1 VYDIKN
7 FCSKKIEKITISKN
21 VVDKNNVFLYHKIT
35 NRRMYNK
42 EYKKY
47 SGRFFDVLFINK
59 NGEVT
64 ETSRANVFVK
74 IGDYYSTPPK
84 SSGLLNGVFK
94 RYLIE
99 QNKNR
104 IVEKVLS
111 LDDLISSKK
120 IFLTNAVFG
129 IREAKLTIYNL
140 NL

>member
-1 VYDIKN
+1 
-7 FCSKKIEKITISKN
+7 
-21 VVDKNNVFLYHKIT
+21 
-35 NRRMYNK
+35 
-42 EYKKY
+42 
-47 SGRFFDVLFINK
+47 LFINK

-74 IGDYYSTPPK
+74 IGDYYYTPPK

-104 IVEKVLS
+104 IVEEILS
-111 LDDLISSKK
+111 LNDLILSKK
-120 IFLTNAVFG
+120 IFLTNTVFG